1 MQITTCKKSTKSLKP
16 FQRYWRFVISE
27 KFGHTGQINEMIQR
41 FPDILP
47 LCPDMPDQA
56 QQILHFVDI

>member
-1 MQITTCKKSTKSLKP
+1 MQITTCKKSTKSLNP

-27 KFGHTGQINEMIQR
+27 NFGHTGQINELIQR

-56 QQILHFVDI
+56 Q